1 MLANKELL
9 NTVLRENRQL
19 KKQCVELQRKLECVE
34 GVRNDYKQLI
44 EETKSL
50 KERYLEKTGE
60 LDGILR
66 RYQKE
71 ADRMGKGTK

>member
-1 MLANKELL
+1 MFANKELF

-19 KKQCVELQRKLECVE
+19 RKQCTKLQRKLECVE

-50 KERYLEKTGE
+50 KARYLEKTGE

-71 ADRMGKGTK
+71 ADMIEKK

>member
-1 MLANKELL
+1 MSANKELL

-19 KKQCVELQRKLECVE
+19 RRQCAELQRKLECVE

-50 KERYLEKTGE
+50 KDRYLEKTGE

-71 ADRMGKGTK
+71 ADMIEK